1 MKVIGLTGGIA
12 SGKSTASEIL
22 KQLGAYIIDADLIA
36 REILEDDSY
45 VVERLLKAFGPDII
59 DGEGNIIR
67 SKLADKVFSDAKGL
81 KKLNDITHPVIIDKI
96 IRQINNIKKGTRTFP
111 AIIVDA
117 ALLIESGLYR
127 HVDQVWL
134 VKVDRNKQIER
145 LMARDNISEQ
155 QAINRINSQMPNE
168 EKERFAQRIINNNGD
183 LSDIRRQIQYLWQ
196 TDILGGM

>member
-36 REILEDDSY
+36 REILEDDFC
-45 VVERLLKAFGPDII
+45 VVDRLLKAFGPGII
-59 DGEGNIIR
+59 DDEGNIIR
-67 SKLADKVFSDAKGL
+67 SKLADKVFGDAKGL
-81 KKLNDITHPVIIDKI
+81 KTLNDITHPVIIDKI

-145 LMARDNISEQ
+145 LMARDNITKQ
-155 QAINRINSQMPNE
+155 QAINRINSQMSNE

-196 TDILGGM
+196 ADILGGI

>member
-36 REILEDDSY
+36 REILEDDFC
-45 VVERLLKAFGPDII
+45 VVDRLLKAFGPGII
-59 DGEGNIIR
+59 DDEGNIIR
-67 SKLADKVFSDAKGL
+67 SKLADKVFGDAKGL
-81 KKLNDITHPVIIDKI
+81 KTLNDITHPVIIDKI

-155 QAINRINSQMPNE
+155 QAINRINSQLPNE